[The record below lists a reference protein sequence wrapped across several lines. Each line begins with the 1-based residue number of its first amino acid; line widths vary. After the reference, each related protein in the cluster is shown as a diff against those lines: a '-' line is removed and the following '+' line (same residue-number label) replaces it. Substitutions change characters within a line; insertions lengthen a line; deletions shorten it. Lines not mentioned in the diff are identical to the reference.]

1 MSGPYRGCM
10 RVLVVDNYD
19 SFVYNLV
26 QYLGQLGVDVE
37 VVRNDDAAL
46 DDTSGYSGVLLSPG
60 PGTPERAGR
69 SVELVH
75 RSLADRTPLLGV
87 CLGHQAIGVALG
99 ATVDRAP
106 ELMHGKTSLVTHDG
120 SGVLA
125 GLPQPFTA
133 TRYHSLTV
141 RPETLPAELVA
152 TAHTAG
158 GIIMALRHR
167 ELPVHGVQ
175 FHPESVLTQGGH
187 RLLAS
192 WLAVCGWTFD
202 EALVA
207 RLEAQVAVTLG
218 DTSQVSPAR
227 L

>member
-1 MSGPYRGCM
+1 M

-26 QYLGQLGVDVE
+26 QYIGQLGVDVD
-37 VVRNDDAAL
+37 VVRNDDPVL
-46 DDTSGYSGVLLSPG
+46 DDTSGYGGVLLSPG

-75 RSLADRTPLLGV
+75 RAVAERTPLLGV

-106 ELMHGKTSLVTHDG
+106 ELVHGKTSLVHHDG

-141 RPETLPAELVA
+141 LPGTVPAELEA

-158 GIIMALRHR
+158 GIVMALRHR

-187 RLLAS
+187 RVLAN
-192 WLAVCGWTFD
+192 WLALCGWSSD
-202 EALVA
+202 DALVLQ
-207 RLEAQVAVTLG
+207 LETEMAATLG
-218 DTSQVSPAR
+218 DLSGVGSAVV
-227 L
+227 